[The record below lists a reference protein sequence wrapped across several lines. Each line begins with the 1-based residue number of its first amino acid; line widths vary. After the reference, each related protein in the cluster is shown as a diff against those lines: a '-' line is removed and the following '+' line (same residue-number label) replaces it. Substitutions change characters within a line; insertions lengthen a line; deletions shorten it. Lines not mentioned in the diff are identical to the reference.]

1 MNFQQI
7 NDTVSM
13 IRQETFA
20 FCGGSRPTLDEI
32 ASFSI
37 ILSCFTF
44 NRLPYKTRL
53 RINHSAWSKIVDNT
67 VKKIILENF

>member
-13 IRQETFA
+13 IRKEIFA
-20 FCGGSRPTLDEI
+20 FCGGLRPTLDEI

-44 NRLPYKTRL
+44 NRLPYKIKL
-53 RINHSAWSKIVDNT
+53 RIDHNIWDKVIDNT